1 MNKKKSIKVEEKP
14 NKPTLTKKPKQGSK
28 TSSTKSKTKLKTLA
42 IKKSNKPD
50 KFEVKPYREI
60 VLSDGEGFIIKTT
73 CNLTSDDQIQVIQY
87 REHVAPEGNQFACTE
102 PIYFENKT
110 MFLEWLM
117 EMLKKNFEDIPF
129 ITISPI
135 DTIEIRK
142 HEREAQ
148 DTMYL

>member
-1 MNKKKSIKVEEKP
+1 MRKKKS
-14 NKPTLTKKPKQGSK
+14 LTKKEKPKKTTSTKKTKQGSK
-28 TSSTKSKTKLKTLA
+28 TTSTESKTKLKTRT
-42 IKKSNKPD
+42 IKKSNKSD
-50 KFEVKPYREI
+50 KFEVTPYREI

-87 REHVAPEGNQFACTE
+87 REHVAPEGNKFACTE

-135 DTIEIRK
+135 NTIEIKK